1 MIPAMPGQWD
11 RERLNAVVSWDV
23 PYLPLEAIMQLL
35 ASVPSGALVDLVLDG
50 GEIRYRR
57 AVCARALVGRVPD
70 EHATALAD
78 CGRDETVP
86 LDVRNPIL
94 MSVLSNARPTR
105 IR

>member
-1 MIPAMPGQWD
+1 
-11 RERLNAVVSWDV
+11 
-23 PYLPLEAIMQLL
+23 MQLL

-78 CGRDETVP
+78 CGCDETVP

-94 MSVLSNARPTR
+94 RSVLSMPDQPRSDDLLASLSVRLRGDMGTN
-105 IR
+105 